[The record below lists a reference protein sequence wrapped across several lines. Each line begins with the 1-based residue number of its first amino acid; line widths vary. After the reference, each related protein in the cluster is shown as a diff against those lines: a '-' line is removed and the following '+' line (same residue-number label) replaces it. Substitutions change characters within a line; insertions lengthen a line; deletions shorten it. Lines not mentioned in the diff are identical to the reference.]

1 MMSDKKTTFVIAV
14 DGPAASGK
22 GTIVQLLTEQLRGI
36 NIYTGG
42 LYRALALECIRE
54 QIAFEDSEAVLN
66 VLLSTNIDLGEEQKL
81 GTVATIFLNG
91 EDVTLAIRT
100 PEVALGAGLV
110 AQIPEVRKEMVRRQR
125 GLVDRLVK
133 DGKIVILDGQDAA
146 TYIYPEAEFKLFLTA
161 SPEERAKRRQSQYL
175 KQDIQKSAEEM
186 LEEIKTR
193 DKRDF
198 GREINPLSAK
208 PEKDGYFLI
217 DSSDLNE
224 QDTKEVIVKELQKRN
239 LL

>member
-1 MMSDKKTTFVIAV
+1 MMNDKKSMFVIAV

-22 GTIVQLLTEQLRGI
+22 GTIVQLLTEHLHGV

-42 LYRALALECIRE
+42 LYRALALQCLRKKVD
-54 QIAFEDSEAVLN
+54 FKDKEAVIN
-66 VLLSTNIDLGEEQKL
+66 VLETTTIDLGEEQKL

-91 EDVTLAIRT
+91 EDVTLSIRT

-110 AQIPEVRKEMVRRQR
+110 AQIPEVRNKMVHRQR
-125 GLVDRLVK
+125 GIVDRLLK
-133 DGKIVILDGQDAA
+133 DGKIVIIDGQDAA

-161 SPEERAKRRQSQYL
+161 SQEERAKRRQKQYQ
-175 KQDIQKSAEEM
+175 KQSIQKSSDEM
-186 LEEIKTR
+186 LYEIKTR
-193 DKRDF
+193 DQRDW
-198 GREINPLSAK
+198 GREMNPLSLD

-217 DSSDLNE
+217 DSSNLNE
-224 QDTKEVIVKELQKRN
+224 QETKEVIIKELQKRN